1 VALRDLSPSLCLVR
15 AKTSQRVKGA
25 SKIARYIASQSE
37 KFAACAAIRTLSS
50 SRIRSEGDWMERA
63 VRIYKY
69 GLPEVLTIEPVEV
82 PPPGPGEARIRHTA
96 IGPNFV
102 EVYFRRGTFQVP
114 AFPAVLGN
122 EGAGVVEAVGLGV
135 SDVSV
140 GDRVVYA
147 DGPLGAFATAR
158 NYPADRL
165 VRIPDGVS
173 DAQAAAS
180 FLRGVTA
187 RMLLKEIA
195 RLERNDTVLFHAAAG
210 GVGLLFAQWARAVGV
225 RVIGTVSNEAKA
237 TAARQAGCVEVI
249 DYMKDDFVARVLALT
264 NGEGVVAVF
273 DSIGRDTFLK
283 SLDVLRPR
291 GVLAAFGQASGSPPA
306 FDPFLLAPKAL
317 HVTWPG
323 RHVYTASREQLE
335 TSAADLFDAIR
346 EGILDV
352 GPSRTYA
359 FDDIALA
366 HRDLESREIIG
377 AAVIE
382 P

>member
-1 VALRDLSPSLCLVR
+1 
-15 AKTSQRVKGA
+15 
-25 SKIARYIASQSE
+25 
-37 KFAACAAIRTLSS
+37 
-50 SRIRSEGDWMERA
+50 MERA

-69 GLPEVLTIEPVEV
+69 GPPEVLTIEPVEV
-82 PPPGPGEARIRHTA
+82 PLPGPGEARIRHTA
-96 IGPNFV
+96 IGLNFV

-114 AFPAVLGN
+114 SFPAVLGN
-122 EGAGVVEAVGLGV
+122 EGAGVVEALGLGV

-147 DGPLGAFATAR
+147 DGPLGAYSTAR
-158 NYPADRL
+158 IYPADRL

-187 RMLLKEIA
+187 RMLLKEVA
-195 RLERNDTVLFHAAAG
+195 PLRRDDTVLFHAAAG
-210 GVGLLFAQWARAVGV
+210 GVGLLFAQWARAIGV

-237 TAARQAGCVEVI
+237 AAARRAGCVEVI
-249 DYMKDDFVARVLALT
+249 DYVKDDFVARVHDLT
-264 NGEGVVAVF
+264 RGKGVAAVF

-283 SLDVLRPR
+283 SLEVLRPR
-291 GVLAAFGQASGSPPA
+291 GVLAAFGQASGHPPA

-323 RHVYTASREQLE
+323 RHVYTASRQQLE
-335 TSAADLFDAIR
+335 TSAADLFDAVR
-346 EGILDV
+346 EGTLDV
-352 GPSRTYA
+352 GPARTYA
-359 FDDIALA
+359 FEDIASA
-366 HRDLESREIIG
+366 HRDLESRQIIG
-377 AAVIE
+377 AAVIV

>member
-1 VALRDLSPSLCLVR
+1 
-15 AKTSQRVKGA
+15 
-25 SKIARYIASQSE
+25 
-37 KFAACAAIRTLSS
+37 
-50 SRIRSEGDWMERA
+50 MERA

-69 GLPEVLTIEPVEV
+69 GPPEVLTIESVEA
-82 PPPGPGEARIRHTA
+82 PQPGPGEALIRHTA
-96 IGPNFV
+96 IGLNFV

-114 AFPAVLGN
+114 ALPAVLGN
-122 EGAGVVEAVGLGV
+122 EGAGLVEAVGPEV
-135 SDVSV
+135 SAISV

-147 DGPLGAFATAR
+147 DGPLGAYATVR
-158 NYPADRL
+158 LYPADRL

-173 DAQAAAS
+173 DTQAAAS

-187 RMLLKEIA
+187 RMLLKEVA
-195 RLERNDTVLFHAAAG
+195 PLQPDDTVLFHAAAG
-210 GVGLLFAQWARAVGV
+210 GVGLLFAQWARALGV
-225 RVIGTVSNEAKA
+225 RVIGTVSNEVKA
-237 TAARQAGCVEVI
+237 AAARRAGCAEVI
-249 DYMKDDFVARVLALT
+249 NYVKEDFVAHVRDLT
-264 NGEGVVAVF
+264 GGEGVAAVF

-283 SLDVLRPR
+283 SLEVLRPR

-323 RHVYTASREQLE
+323 RHVYTASRQQLE
-335 TSAADLFDAIR
+335 TSAADLFGAIR

-352 GPSRTYA
+352 GPTRTYA
-359 FDDIALA
+359 FDDIASA
-366 HRDLESREIIG
+366 HHDLESRQIIG

>member
-1 VALRDLSPSLCLVR
+1 
-15 AKTSQRVKGA
+15 
-25 SKIARYIASQSE
+25 
-37 KFAACAAIRTLSS
+37 
-50 SRIRSEGDWMERA
+50 MERA

-69 GLPEVLTIEPVEV
+69 GPPEVLTIEPVEV
-82 PPPGPGEARIRHTA
+82 PLPGPGEALIRHTA
-96 IGPNFV
+96 IGLNFV

-135 SDVSV
+135 RDVSV

-147 DGPLGAFATAR
+147 DGPLGAYATAR
-158 NYPADRL
+158 IYPADRL
-165 VRIPDGVS
+165 VCIPDGVS

-180 FLRGVTA
+180 FLRGITA
-187 RMLLKEIA
+187 RMLLKEA
-195 RLERNDTVLFHAAAG
+195 VPLQRNDTVLFHAAAG
-210 GVGLLFAQWARAVGV
+210 GVGLLFTQWARALGV
-225 RVIGTVSNEAKA
+225 RVIGTVSSEAKA
-237 TAARQAGCVEVI
+237 AAARQAGCVEVI
-249 DYMKDDFVARVLALT
+249 DYVKEDFVTRVRDLMG
-264 NGEGVVAVF
+264 GEGVAAVF

-283 SLDVLRPR
+283 SLEVLRPR
-291 GVLAAFGQASGSPPA
+291 GVSAAFGQASGSPPA

-323 RHVYTASREQLE
+323 RHVYTASRQQLE
-335 TSAADLFDAIR
+335 TSAGDLFDAIR

-359 FDDIALA
+359 FDDIASA
-366 HRDLESREIIG
+366 HRDLESRKIIG
-377 AAVIE
+377 AAVIK